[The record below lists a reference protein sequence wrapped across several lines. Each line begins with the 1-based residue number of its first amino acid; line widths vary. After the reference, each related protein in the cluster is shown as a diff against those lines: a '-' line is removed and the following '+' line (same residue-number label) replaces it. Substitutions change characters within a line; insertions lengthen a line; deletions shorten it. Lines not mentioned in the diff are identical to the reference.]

1 MSVSQTHSHTNKISI
16 NTLSYTTLF
25 QTLSFM
31 LILLILCTCARG
43 IMVLHYIPQE
53 LWEHQDFYAM
63 LFMGFKLDMRSIG
76 IAMLIFVGLKLIAY
90 IIESALK
97 ILSFLAGGGAN
108 TTSKIFATLTSFF
121 SRFSAF
127 FFSFYAFLLGFVFMV
142 AAIVNFYYFRTYGS
156 KIDIFIFGLKDD
168 DTLAVLS
175 IMWQDYPVVLGIL
188 ASLILWNYYACC
200 L

>member
-1 MSVSQTHSHTNKISI
+1 MSVSQTHLHTNKIFT

-76 IAMLIFVGLKLIAY
+76 IAMLIFVGLKLIAH

-97 ILSFLAGGGAN
+97 ILSFLAGGGQ
-108 TTSKIFATLTSFF
+108 IQ
-121 SRFSAF
+121 
-127 FFSFYAFLLGFVFMV
+127 LL
-142 AAIVNFYYFRTYGS
+142 
-156 KIDIFIFGLKDD
+156 K
-168 DTLAVLS
+168 
-175 IMWQDYPVVLGIL
+175 
-188 ASLILWNYYACC
+188 SLQP
-200 L
+200 